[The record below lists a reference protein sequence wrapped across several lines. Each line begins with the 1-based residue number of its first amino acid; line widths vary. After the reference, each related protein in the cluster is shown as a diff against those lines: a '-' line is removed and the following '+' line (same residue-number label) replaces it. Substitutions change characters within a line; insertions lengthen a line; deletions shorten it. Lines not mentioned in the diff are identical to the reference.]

1 MVLLVAVVIGVVV
14 GFLTGGSFAGFQQAR
29 FRLLWLI
36 LLAVITQVLI
46 FTRPVGTLEV
56 VHDYGAYFYAA
67 SLVATLIFL
76 AYNLHVPGLWII
88 LIGAALN
95 AVVIFAN
102 GGYMPT
108 PESAL
113 ERAGRL
119 DHVIQ
124 EEADIAAGKRIPHTN
139 SVIADDDTRLGFLG
153 DVLVIPDGY
162 PGANVLSIGDLFIA
176 LGAGTT
182 TALVMRRR
190 PDDTELAD
198 AEPSE
203 RRDPLPQPRASARRE
218 QSEAPES

>member
-1 MVLLVAVVIGVVV
+1 MVLLVAVVIGVAV
-14 GFLTGGSFAGFQQAR
+14 GFLTGGSLAGFQHAR

-46 FTRPVGTLEV
+46 FTRPVGTLEI
-56 VHDYGAYFYAA
+56 VHDYGEYFYMA

-76 AYNLHVPGLWII
+76 VCNLHVPGLWVI

-102 GGYMPT
+102 GGYMPS

-113 ERAGRL
+113 ERAGRM
-119 DHVIQ
+119 DHVRQ
-124 EEADIAAGKRIPHTN
+124 DAADVAAGKRIPHTN
-139 SVIADDDTRLGFLG
+139 SVIADDDTWLGFLG
-153 DVLVIPDGY
+153 DVLVIPEGY

-176 LGAGTT
+176 LGAGAT

-190 PDDTELAD
+190 PDDTELGD
-198 AEPSE
+198 EEPNG
-203 RRDPLPQPRASARRE
+203 RRDSLPLPRASARRE